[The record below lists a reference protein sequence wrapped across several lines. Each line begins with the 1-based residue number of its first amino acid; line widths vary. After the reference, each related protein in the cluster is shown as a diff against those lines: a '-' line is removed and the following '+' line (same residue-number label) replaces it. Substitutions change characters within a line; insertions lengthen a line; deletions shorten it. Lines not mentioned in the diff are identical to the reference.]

1 MYPRQT
7 LKEYPG
13 GRPADIRGPLLHP
26 VLPTVGGR
34 EPSARGLTPTQTPS
48 TTRKLRVSTLEFP
61 AAPGGRNQPLAVRP
75 STALPILEP
84 KWLRLRRTHLGPH
97 VAPKGSLGREASLPE
112 NAVSTNVEQGGDW
125 AQSWQIPDDGTS
137 AGITPH
143 VLQYAHS
150 SDVFPRS
157 GCAGVQSACRLHPP
171 GVDGSRL
178 RHGPP
183 TTSERHTSEVMRRGC
198 WISSSTYR
206 FGSSEQSPTGSCH
219 TTTACMRPL
228 TKMVAGERDAGARH

>member
-1 MYPRQT
+1 M
-7 LKEYPG
+7 
-13 GRPADIRGPLLHP
+13 
-26 VLPTVGGR
+26 GGR

-157 GCAGVQSACRLHPP
+157 GCAGVQSACRLQ
-171 GVDGSRL
+171 GGGRRAGLTVQ
-178 RHGPP
+178 
-183 TTSERHTSEVMRRGC
+183 HTRRRGVP
-198 WISSSTYR
+198 SSPALALRLHGIFYLIR
-206 FGSSEQSPTGSCH
+206 RVPPPAHRRGSFI
-219 TTTACMRPL
+219 
-228 TKMVAGERDAGARH
+228 

>member
-1 MYPRQT
+1 MATASPHPSWPTCGSQRQPR
-7 LKEYPG
+7 
-13 GRPADIRGPLLHP
+13 
-26 VLPTVGGR
+26 
-34 EPSARGLTPTQTPS
+34 ARGFAA
-48 TTRKLRVSTLEFP
+48 RKCGLDECGAR
-61 AAPGGRNQPLAVRP
+61 
-75 STALPILEP
+75 
-84 KWLRLRRTHLGPH
+84 
-97 VAPKGSLGREASLPE
+97 
-112 NAVSTNVEQGGDW
+112 GDW
-125 AQSWQIPDDGTS
+125 AQSWQIPTDGTS

-206 FGSSEQSPTGSCH
+206 FGSGEQSPTGGVTRRRHVCDLSQKWSRERG
-219 TTTACMRPL
+219 TPVRGTSVSLLSGASGTMPL
-228 TKMVAGERDAGARH
+228 DV

>member
-1 MYPRQT
+1 M
-7 LKEYPG
+7 
-13 GRPADIRGPLLHP
+13 
-26 VLPTVGGR
+26 GGR

-84 KWLRLRRTHLGPH
+84 KWLRLRRTILAHMRGSQRQPRARGFAARKCGLGECG
-97 VAPKGSLGREASLPE
+97 AK
-112 NAVSTNVEQGGDW
+112 GDW
-125 AQSWQIPDDGTS
+125 AQILA

-198 WISSSTYR
+198 WISSSAYR